1 MGNIE
6 NSYLL
11 HANFCKNPRP
21 KLRGQYPVCRT
32 HLCDC
37 DMETQ
42 EQCVLAWRTCFGC
55 TAKGVTGKNSRDAC
69 SLHRHDE
76 TQKLLECKY
85 ITMPSSAG
93 PSATDGDE
101 ARLCG
106 GRQPTQPPEQ
116 CKKHCSV
123 IQQHCLIIFFRDTAL
138 ARHPFQKR
146 TMRGSAA
153 AAYVVAVKKVRF
165 QLFYKQS

>member
-32 HLCDC
+32 HICDC

-123 IQQHCLIIFFRDTAL
+123 IQQHCLIIF
-138 ARHPFQKR
+138 
-146 TMRGSAA
+146 SATRNSPGILSKNGQCGA
-153 AAYVVAVKKVRF
+153 AQR
-165 QLFYKQS
+165 QRM

>member
-32 HLCDC
+32 HICDC

-116 CKKHCSV
+116 CKKTLLCHT
-123 IQQHCLIIFFRDTAL
+123 TAL
-138 ARHPFQKR
+138 SDNFFPRHGTRPASFPKR

>member
-116 CKKHCSV
+116 CKKTLLCHT
-123 IQQHCLIIFFRDTAL
+123 TAL
-138 ARHPFQKR
+138 SDNFFPRHGTRPGILSKTDNAGQRSGGVCSGCKES
-146 TMRGSAA
+146 TVP
-153 AAYVVAVKKVRF
+153 VV
-165 QLFYKQS
+165 L

>member
-123 IQQHCLIIFFRDTAL
+123 IQQHCLIIF
-138 ARHPFQKR
+138 
-146 TMRGSAA
+146 SATRNSPGILSKTDNA
-153 AAYVVAVKKVRF
+153 GQRSGGVCSGCKESTVPVV
-165 QLFYKQS
+165 L

>member
-32 HLCDC
+32 HICDC

-116 CKKHCSV
+116 CKKTLLCHT
-123 IQQHCLIIFFRDTAL
+123 TAL
-138 ARHPFQKR
+138 SDNFFPRHGTRPASFPKTDNAGQRSGGVCSGCKES
-146 TMRGSAA
+146 TVP
-153 AAYVVAVKKVRF
+153 VV
-165 QLFYKQS
+165 L